1 MNNVAKT
8 IGTKVSYAFET
19 VSGVRPTSG
28 YTVWCDCTSHPDFNA
43 EREQIETTTLCQE
56 NNKTYTSGLK
66 DYGALSFGFNL
77 TQEIY
82 DSFLGSN
89 GIMAVYETKQAQG
102 LGLWI
107 CIDIKAL
114 NVSFFIQVEP
124 QDFGLPEGE
133 AGSNKYDLTI
143 NFNPVG
149 DGGWYADPEYNNL
162 TYRVVTVSITG
173 DHKAGATVSVLGVKS
188 AISDEN
194 GVAKINLLD
203 GTYDLKISNT
213 GATTQYKE
221 VTVNGEPVSV
231 SVTAF

>member
-102 LGLWI
+102 LGLWV

-124 QDFGLPEGE
+124 
-133 AGSNKYDLTI
+133 
-143 NFNPVG
+143 
-149 DGGWYADPEYNNL
+149 
-162 TYRVVTVSITG
+162 
-173 DHKAGATVSVLGVKS
+173 
-188 AISDEN
+188 
-194 GVAKINLLD
+194 
-203 GTYDLKISNT
+203 
-213 GATTQYKE
+213 
-221 VTVNGEPVSV
+221 
-231 SVTAF
+231 